1 MCNDDRSFILSNH
14 YVHIYVFPAGGARG
28 GSRRPPRSWT
38 ASRSSAATTTT
49 RWSRG
54 RRWPIKI
61 FEAFR
66 KIFGPARC
74 WSRCCWSWRPGR
86 GAGSPPAAPWPRS
99 ELTPPQLQQQ
109 QQQQQPQQLI
119 ATTSRIPIMTKMR
132 NMKMF
137 MITRMMSI
145 SSRVV
150 NTWTGLG

>member
-1 MCNDDRSFILSNH
+1 MMIGISYYLIILYMH
-14 YVHIYVFPAGGARG
+14 FRAGGARG

-66 KIFGPARC
+66 KIFAAARC

-86 GAGSPPAAPWPRS
+86 GASSPPAAPWHRS
-99 ELTPPQLQQQ
+99 VLTPPQLQQQ
-109 QQQQQPQQLI
+109 QQQLI
-119 ATTSRIPIMTKMR
+119 ATTSCIPIMTKMK

-137 MITRMMSI
+137 MTTRMMSI
-145 SSRVV
+145 SPRGV